1 MPVKFR
7 RTVFRTGD
15 SFRITIPMEII
26 RALDIKSKD
35 VLEIWLNNTQIIME
49 KPKKNNLK
57 R

>member
-35 VLEIWLNNTQIIME
+35 VLEIWLNNSQIIME
-49 KPKKNNLK
+49 KPKKK
-57 R
+57 IT